1 MRQERQRSSAGRRG
15 VVVGL
20 VCALVGTALLVANP
34 ATGEHTTPGVEKK
47 RFTLTILHNNDA
59 ESQLI
64 DAGSDLEDFGGVA
77 RFQTLVDQL
86 RAAGRAGDYLHHRA
100 DTTFGTIML
109 SSGDN
114 FLAGPEFNASL
125 ENGVPYYDAT
135 AMDLI
140 GYDAVAIGNH
150 DFDFGPEVLANFID
164 SFNSSVPFLSANLDV
179 SAEPEL
185 ATLRDEGRI
194 AESTVVR
201 ERGERIGVIGATTP
215 QLASIS
221 SPRNVQVDP
230 DVAAEVQEEV
240 AELEDR
246 GVNKIILISHL
257 QSIQEDLALAPQLS
271 GVDVMIAGGGD
282 ELLANEDDLLI
293 PGDVA
298 FGPYPM
304 EATDADGS
312 QVPVITTSG
321 AYRYAGRLVV
331 DFNRRGELIKIRRR
345 VSGPLRVSAVAPDA
359 VEPNAKMLRRVVD
372 PVQESIADLEAN
384 VIGTSEVALNGLRN
398 DVRTIET
405 NEGNLISDSLLWQA
419 SQVADNFGAP
429 QPDVAL
435 QNGGGI
441 RNDSIIGPGE
451 ITELDTFDMLPF
463 PNFVSIVPQIPPRQF
478 KQILENAVSNVEEID
493 GRFTQVAGF
502 SFTWDASQQAQQV
515 DDAGTVLQRGRRV
528 REVTLDDGTRI
539 VSDGRVVAGAPALD
553 IATIDFSARG
563 GDQYPFR
570 GAPFITLGVTYQQA
584 LVNYIQDALNGT
596 ITDEQY
602 PEGGEGRITRL
613 N

>member
-1 MRQERQRSSAGRRG
+1 
-15 VVVGL
+15 
-20 VCALVGTALLVANP
+20 
-34 ATGEHTTPGVEKK
+34 
-47 RFTLTILHNNDA
+47 
-59 ESQLI
+59 
-64 DAGSDLEDFGGVA
+64 
-77 RFQTLVDQL
+77 
-86 RAAGRAGDYLHHRA
+86 
-100 DTTFGTIML
+100 
-109 SSGDN
+109 
-114 FLAGPEFNASL
+114 
-125 ENGVPYYDAT
+125 
-135 AMDLI
+135 
-140 GYDAVAIGNH
+140 
-150 DFDFGPEVLANFID
+150 
-164 SFNSSVPFLSANLDV
+164 
-179 SAEPEL
+179 
-185 ATLRDEGRI
+185 
-194 AESTVVR
+194 
-201 ERGERIGVIGATTP
+201 
-215 QLASIS
+215 
-221 SPRNVQVDP
+221 
-230 DVAAEVQEEV
+230 
-240 AELEDR
+240 
-246 GVNKIILISHL
+246 
-257 QSIQEDLALAPQLS
+257 
-271 GVDVMIAGGGD
+271 
-282 ELLANEDDLLI
+282 
-293 PGDVA
+293 
-298 FGPYPM
+298 
-304 EATDADGS
+304 
-312 QVPVITTSG
+312 
-321 AYRYAGRLVV
+321 
-331 DFNRRGELIKIRRR
+331 
-345 VSGPLRVSAVAPDA
+345 
-359 VEPNAKMLRRVVD
+359 
-372 PVQESIADLEAN
+372 VQESIADLEAN